1 MSTDRGYRDPA
12 DPCDPR
18 YPAAR
23 IAGTAAAWAKLAAMS
38 ALPRGLASFDCDAA
52 DAGQLRAANTE
63 LARAGVRLVYI
74 AGDVATHTLVAVAH
88 NHLLSGGTSLVSTR
102 S

>member
-1 MSTDRGYRDPA
+1 
-12 DPCDPR
+12 
-18 YPAAR
+18 
-23 IAGTAAAWAKLAAMS
+23 MS

-88 NHLLSGGTSLVSTR
+88 NHLLSGGTSLVISSR

>member
-1 MSTDRGYRDPA
+1 MSSDRGYHYTA

-23 IAGTAAAWAKLAAMS
+23 IAGTAAAWTKLAAMS

-74 AGDVATHTLVAVAH
+74 SGDVATHTLVAVAH